1 MNRIDRLMG
10 IMTQLQSRKYCTG
23 EHLSKKFDI
32 SIRTVY
38 RDIKTLSEIGI
49 PVDFEIGKGYFI
61 SQGYFLP
68 PLSLTVEEANALIL
82 LNTLADKFADHSIVK
97 HSHNALTKIRA
108 VLRYADKDKAE
119 QLSSS
124 INVYLPEEDKNQTNW
139 LSPIQTAITNKTILQ
154 IRYTNNEGVSSKRE
168 IEPAG
173 LIFYT
178 NQWHLYAWC
187 RERKGYRDFKV
198 SMISALLDTGKPHSI
213 KVHSQLEEYIKS
225 F

>member
-1 MNRIDRLMG
+1 MG

-23 EHLSKKFDI
+23 EQLSRKFEI
-32 SIRTVY
+32 SMRTVY
-38 RDIKTLSEIGI
+38 RDIKALGEIGI
-49 PVDFEIGKGYFI
+49 PVDFETGKGYFI

-97 HSHNALTKIRA
+97 HSHNALTKIRT
-108 VLRYADKDKAE
+108 VLRYTDKDKAE

-124 INVYLPEEDKNQTNW
+124 INVYEPETGKRQTNW
-139 LSPIQTAITNKTILQ
+139 LSAIQTAITNKTILN
-154 IRYTNNEGVSSKRE
+154 IHYTDNEGVSSKRE
-168 IEPAG
+168 IEPVG

-198 SMISALLDTGKPHSI
+198 SMISALSDTGKTHSI
-213 KVHSQLEEYIKS
+213 KAHRRLEDYIKL